1 MRTSLL
7 VLELRVGLNIAHMG
21 GGNCRY
27 IDIRKEKI
35 VLFIFSGLGF
45 E

>member
-21 GGNCRY
+21 ETV
-27 IDIRKEKI
+27 DIRKEKI
-35 VLFIFSGLGF
+35 FLFIFSGLGF